1 MNELTLHQL
10 SCGPISQ
17 MAPRPA
23 EGDSWGPGRPQASSG
38 PCPLH
43 SSTGAPP
50 YPSSTAW
57 RIPQGPLSCW
67 VIFGAVNGS
76 VCLSNDLKCSTAPYP
91 TPMPCAQ
98 QPLPGSLPQARRPPG
113 TSVSSVSRPPGTSV
127 SRAHQNL
134 PWFTLLCTHGRGRWS
149 WMRWSSGTQRPQMS

>member
-10 SCGPISQ
+10 SRGPISQ

-76 VCLSNDLKCSTAPYP
+76 VCLSNDLKCSTAPDP

-113 TSVSSVSRPPGTSV
+113 TSVS
-127 SRAHQNL
+127 L
-134 PWFTLLCTHGRGRWS
+134 PWFTLLCAHGRGRWS
-149 WMRWSSGTQRPQMS
+149 WMRWSGGTQRPQMS